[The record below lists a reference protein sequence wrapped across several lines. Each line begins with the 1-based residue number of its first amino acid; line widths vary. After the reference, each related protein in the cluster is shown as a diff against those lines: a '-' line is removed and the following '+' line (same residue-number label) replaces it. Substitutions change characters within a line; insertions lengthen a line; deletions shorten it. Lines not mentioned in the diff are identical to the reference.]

1 MFHVKHPAKHPAHL
15 SRMVF
20 DCIGLSARF
29 QFTSIGRL
37 SRPSLDKNADA
48 RLRLWRSIERGGMRA
63 CQATSP
69 ADAAPPLR
77 PFRASFA
84 RLESQPGGAH
94 FRCLP
99 PLHLNLAFREGARD
113 NFYLFIFLFH
123 VKRFVRVNKAIS
135 LTYTK
140 FAEDHVQHI
149 LDVDP
154 AE

>member
-1 MFHVKHPAKHPAHL
+1 MA
-15 SRMVF
+15 
-20 DCIGLSARF
+20 
-29 QFTSIGRL
+29 
-37 SRPSLDKNADA
+37 LD
-48 RLRLWRSIERGGMRA
+48 RTRRGERH
-63 CQATSP
+63 
-69 ADAAPPLR
+69 PPLR

-84 RLESQPGGAH
+84 RLESQPGRAH

-99 PLHLNLAFREGARD
+99 PLHLNLALEKVREIIL
-113 NFYLFIFLFH
+113 YLFIFLFH

-154 AE
+154 AEQSAEGASRHPQILRRQFLTFLNRRQTAL